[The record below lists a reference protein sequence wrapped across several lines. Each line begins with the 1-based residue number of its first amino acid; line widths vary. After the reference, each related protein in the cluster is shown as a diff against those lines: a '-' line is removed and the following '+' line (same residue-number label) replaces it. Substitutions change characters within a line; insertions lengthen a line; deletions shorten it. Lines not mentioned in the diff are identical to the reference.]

1 MGISHLLHFPVIL
14 TMVLTTLVLL
24 AVVLVANGIGAWYE
38 ERMRRVGA
46 VVRKGA
52 QLASGFGAFRG
63 VAQNLDA
70 RSGGELVR
78 REQTQ
83 VSTQAQGGAAWRN
96 RACVTTARPFV
107 LVLESGVE
115 LEVDARQPELF
126 GFPETT
132 PGAYTLAPF
141 EPPRREMFARVSAG
155 DEIWVTGVLAPPIV
169 GVGGAYRSNAS
180 RRQLR
185 APRRGEIELSKESP
199 VERWKGR
206 AAAHKR
212 GVHAA
217 LAGLVLLHTG
227 FFRSVDRVLFDAPTS
242 LDFSVGR
249 ELHRAAFLVGP
260 VAAVVTIGVVALWLH
275 LVRRARRSPE
285 R

>member
-1 MGISHLLHFPVIL
+1 MGIVDLLQYPV
-14 TMVLTTLVLL
+14 VV
-24 AVVLVANGIGAWYE
+24 AVVLSTLALLAALLIANGIGAWYE
-38 ERMRRVGA
+38 ERLRRVSA
-46 VVRKGA
+46 VLRSGA

-83 VSTQAQGGAAWRN
+83 VVTEAQGAWQN
-96 RACVTTARPFV
+96 RACVTTARPFM

-115 LEVDARQPELF
+115 LEVDARQPRLV

-132 PGAYTLAPF
+132 PGAYTIGPSQS
-141 EPPRREMFARVSAG
+141 PRREMIARISAG
-155 DEIWVTGVLAPPIV
+155 DAIWATGVLARPIV
-169 GVGGAYRSNAS
+169 RGHGAYRSNAS

-185 APRRGEIELSKESP
+185 APRRDEIELSLESP

-206 AAAHKR
+206 AVAHKR
-212 GVHAA
+212 GLYAA
-217 LAGLVLLHTG
+217 ASGLVVLHAG
-227 FFRSVDRVLFDAPTS
+227 FFRAIDRLLFDAPTS
-242 LDFSVGR
+242 LDFSVGT
-249 ELHRAAFLVGP
+249 ELHRATSLVAP
-260 VAAVVTIGVVALWLH
+260 AAMLVPLVVLTLWLL
-275 LVRRARRSPE
+275 LVVRARVPLE